1 MKQWRQ
7 LGLRLFLPSLHR
19 PTTSSPLL
27 PSPLSF
33 PNSTKTS
40 SRRINMEMN
49 YYNQVMA
56 ISTITS
62 QLSGTA
68 VHTFPLASA
77 LSSFPPSSSPPFRSP
92 SQQQQQYW
100 KDNHIH
106 ASNNIF
112 GCKSRVDAETIPWR
126 MYHGACM
133 YCCI

>member
-1 MKQWRQ
+1 
-7 LGLRLFLPSLHR
+7 
-19 PTTSSPLL
+19 
-27 PSPLSF
+27 
-33 PNSTKTS
+33 
-40 SRRINMEMN
+40 MEMN

-77 LSSFPPSSSPPFRSP
+77 LSSSPPSSSPPFRSP

-106 ASNNIF
+106 ASNNILPQKNEVLNQMFDYFGMIPPKPKHWCDLSSFSEQASRTGHF
-112 GCKSRVDAETIPWR
+112 GCESRVDVEEIVGYDICPP
-126 MYHGACM
+126 
-133 YCCI
+133 